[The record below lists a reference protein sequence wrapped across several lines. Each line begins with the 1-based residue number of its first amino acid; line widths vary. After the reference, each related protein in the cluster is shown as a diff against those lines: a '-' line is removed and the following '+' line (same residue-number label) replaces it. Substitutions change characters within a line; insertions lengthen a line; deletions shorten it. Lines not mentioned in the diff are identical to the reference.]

1 MASIQAANA
10 AGNPATS
17 VKKNARKNTRTL
29 AVIAGPISP
38 APKASFSRKLIFSGM
53 ESDEV
58 LAVEGESFM
67 EVRDR
72 RELLKFSGLPN
83 FNHNC

>member
-1 MASIQAANA
+1 
-10 AGNPATS
+10 
-17 VKKNARKNTRTL
+17 
-29 AVIAGPISP
+29 
-38 APKASFSRKLIFSGM
+38 M